1 MEASPYHYKPIK
13 GEFYYMV
20 QEFTRNVKNV
30 KPTQETSHIEF
41 MDVNDL
47 LSNNKDCFI
56 KKPNEKLH
64 CLTDDIKTIEST
76 NQLITVLTDKENNKV
91 TLTAK
96 SDPTKEDRL
105 KSTDNSIIVN
115 RGGGQTDLM
124 VNKKRVIFTNNSES
138 LVAVID
144 YGLQIIQVFSIGQ
157 ITYAPNPSTPQT
169 FTTNTVYNPVNIV
182 TNSLEISG
190 NTIKFKEV
198 NAVPVNTTYGINGW
212 VINIDTQPKPARP
225 AGGGMQPPQ

>member
-1 MEASPYHYKPIK
+1 
-13 GEFYYMV
+13 MV

-30 KPTQETSHIEF
+30 KPTQETNHVEF

-76 NQLITVLTDKENNKV
+76 NQLLSVQPDKENNKV
-91 TLTAK
+91 TLTPK

-115 RGGGQTDLM
+115 RGGGQTDLL

-144 YGLQIIQVFSIGQ
+144 YSLQLIQVFSIGK
-157 ITYAPNPSTPQT
+157 ITYAPNPTTPQT
-169 FTTNTVYNPVNIV
+169 FTTNTVYNPVSIV
-182 TNSLEISG
+182 TDSLEISG

-198 NAVPVNTTYGINGW
+198 NSVPLNTTYGINGW
-212 VINIDTQPKPARP
+212 LININTQPKPR
-225 AGGGMQPPQ
+225 GMQPPQ

>member
-1 MEASPYHYKPIK
+1 
-13 GEFYYMV
+13 MV

-30 KPTQETSHIEF
+30 KPSQETNHVEF

-115 RGGGQTDLM
+115 RVGGQTDLM
-124 VNKKRVIFTNNSES
+124 VNKKRVIFTKNSES

-157 ITYAPNPSTPQT
+157 ISYAPNSTTPQI

-190 NTIKFKEV
+190 NTLKFKEV
-198 NAVPVNTTYGINGW
+198 NAIPVNTTYVINGW
-212 VINIDTQPKPARP
+212 VINIDTQPKLARP
-225 AGGGMQPPQ
+225 AGGVMEPPQ

>member
-1 MEASPYHYKPIK
+1 
-13 GEFYYMV
+13 MV

-30 KPTQETSHIEF
+30 KPTQETNHVEF

-47 LSNNKDCFI
+47 LSNNKDNFI
-56 KKPNEKLH
+56 KRPNEQLH
-64 CLTDDIKTIEST
+64 CLTDNIKTIESS
-76 NQLITVLTDKENNKV
+76 NQLLTVLPDKENNKV
-91 TLTAK
+91 TLTVK

-115 RGGGQTDLM
+115 RAGGQTDLL
-124 VNKKRVIFTNNSES
+124 VNKKRVIFTNGSES
-138 LVAVID
+138 LVTVID

-157 ITYAPNPSTPQT
+157 ITYAPNPTTPKT
-169 FTTNTVYNPVNIV
+169 FTSATVFNPINISTV
-182 TNSLEISG
+182 TLDITG

-198 NAVPVNTTYGINGW
+198 NAVPTNVTYVINGW

-225 AGGGMQPPQ
+225 AGGGMRPPQ

>member
-1 MEASPYHYKPIK
+1 
-13 GEFYYMV
+13 MV

-30 KPTQETSHIEF
+30 KPTQETNHIEF

-47 LSNNKDCFI
+47 LSNDKDNFI
-56 KKPNEKLH
+56 KRPNEQLH
-64 CLTDDIKTIEST
+64 CLTDNIKTVESS
-76 NQLITVLTDKENNKV
+76 NQLLTVLPDKENNKV
-91 TLTAK
+91 SLTVK

-105 KSTDNSIIVN
+105 KSTDNSIIIN
-115 RGGGQTDLM
+115 RASGQTDLL

-138 LVAVID
+138 LVCVID

-157 ITYAPNPSTPQT
+157 ITYAPNPTTPQT
-169 FTTNTVYNPVNIV
+169 FTTSTVFNPVNIS
-182 TNSLEISG
+182 TASLDITG

-212 VINIDTQPKPARP
+212 VINVDTQPKPARP
-225 AGGGMQPPQ
+225 ASPMQPPQ

>member
-1 MEASPYHYKPIK
+1 
-13 GEFYYMV
+13 MV

-30 KPTQETSHIEF
+30 KPTQETNHIEF

-64 CLTDDIKTIEST
+64 CLTDDIKTIKST
-76 NQLITVLTDKENNKV
+76 NQLITVQPDKDNNNV

-115 RGGGQTDLM
+115 RGGGQTDLL

-138 LVAVID
+138 LLAVID

-157 ITYAPNPSTPQT
+157 ITYAPNTTNPQI
-169 FTTNTVYNPVNIV
+169 FTTNTVYNPLNIV

-190 NTIKFKEV
+190 NTLKFKEV

-212 VINIDTQPKPARP
+212 VINIDTQPKQATPRP
-225 AGGGMQPPQ
+225 PMQPPQ

>member
-1 MEASPYHYKPIK
+1 
-13 GEFYYMV
+13 MV

-30 KPTQETSHIEF
+30 KPTQENKHNEF

-47 LSNNKDCFI
+47 LSNNKDNFI
-56 KKPNEKLH
+56 KRPNEQLH
-64 CLTDDIKTIEST
+64 CLTDNIKTVESS
-76 NQLITVLTDKENNKV
+76 NQLLTVLPDKDNNKV
-91 TLTAK
+91 SLTVK

-115 RGGGQTDLM
+115 RGNGQTDLL
-124 VNKKRVIFTNNSES
+124 VNKKRVIFTNGSES
-138 LVAVID
+138 LVTVID

-157 ITYAPNPSTPQT
+157 ITYAPNPTTPQT
-169 FTTNTVYNPVNIV
+169 FTTATVYNPVNIS
-182 TNSLEISG
+182 TSSLDITG

-198 NAVPVNTTYGINGW
+198 NAVPTNVTYGINGW

>member
-1 MEASPYHYKPIK
+1 
-13 GEFYYMV
+13 MV

-76 NQLITVLTDKENNKV
+76 NQLITVLPDKENNKV
-91 TLTAK
+91 TLMVK
-96 SDPTKEDRL
+96 SDPTKEDRV

-115 RGGGQTDLM
+115 RAGGQTDLL

-157 ITYAPNPSTPQT
+157 ITYATNQTTPQT
-169 FTTNTVYNPVNIV
+169 FTTNTIYNPVNIV

-190 NTIKFKEV
+190 NTLKFKEV

-212 VINIDTQPKPARP
+212 VINIDTQPKQARP

>member
-1 MEASPYHYKPIK
+1 
-13 GEFYYMV
+13 MV

-30 KPTQETSHIEF
+30 KPTQETNHIEF
-41 MDVNDL
+41 MGVNDL

-76 NQLITVLTDKENNKV
+76 NQLITVQPDKENNKV
-91 TLTAK
+91 ALTVN

-105 KSTDNSIIVN
+105 KSTDTSIIVN
-115 RGGGQTDLM
+115 RGGGQTDLL
-124 VNKKRVIFTNNSES
+124 VNKKRVIFTNNGES
-138 LVAVID
+138 LVLVID

-190 NTIKFKEV
+190 NTLKFKEV
-198 NAVPVNTTYGINGW
+198 NAVPVNTTYEINGW
-212 VINIDTQPKPARP
+212 VINIDTQPKQATPRP
-225 AGGGMQPPQ
+225 PMQPPQ

>member
-1 MEASPYHYKPIK
+1 
-13 GEFYYMV
+13 MV

-30 KPTQETSHIEF
+30 KPTQENKHIEF

-47 LSNNKDCFI
+47 LSNDKDNFI
-56 KKPNEKLH
+56 KRPNEQLH
-64 CLTDDIKTIEST
+64 CLTDNIKTIESS
-76 NQLITVLTDKENNKV
+76 NQLLTVLPNKENNKV
-91 TLTAK
+91 TLMVK

-115 RGGGQTDLM
+115 RVSGQTDLL

-138 LVAVID
+138 LVCVID

-157 ITYAPNPSTPQT
+157 ITYAPNPTTPQT
-169 FTTNTVYNPVNIV
+169 FTTSTVFNPVNIS
-182 TNSLEISG
+182 TASLDIRG

-212 VINIDTQPKPARP
+212 VINIDTQPKPSRP

>member
-1 MEASPYHYKPIK
+1 MEASPYHYQQIK
-13 GEFYYMV
+13 GDIKYMV

-30 KPTQETSHIEF
+30 KPTQENKHIEF

-76 NQLITVLTDKENNKV
+76 NQLIIVQPDKENNKV

-96 SDPTKEDRL
+96 SDPTKEERL

-115 RGGGQTDLM
+115 RNNGQTDLL

-157 ITYAPNPSTPQT
+157 ITYAPNPNTPQI

-190 NTIKFKEV
+190 NTLKFKEV
-198 NAVPVNTTYGINGW
+198 NAVTTNVTYGINGW
-212 VINIDTQPKPARP
+212 VINIDTQPKPSRP
-225 AGGGMQPPQ
+225 AGPMQPPQ

>member
-1 MEASPYHYKPIK
+1 
-13 GEFYYMV
+13 MV

-30 KPTQETSHIEF
+30 KPTQETKHIEF

-64 CLTDDIKTIEST
+64 CLTDNIKTIESS
-76 NQLITVLTDKENNKV
+76 NQLLTVLPDKENNKV
-91 TLTAK
+91 TIMVK
-96 SDPTKEDRL
+96 SDPTKEDLL

-115 RGGGQTDLM
+115 RASGQTDLL

-138 LVAVID
+138 LVCVID

-157 ITYAPNPSTPQT
+157 ITYAPNPTTPQT
-169 FTTNTVYNPVNIV
+169 FTTSTVFNPVNISSA
-182 TNSLEISG
+182 SLDITG

-212 VINIDTQPKPARP
+212 VINIDTQPKPSRP
-225 AGGGMQPPQ
+225 AGVMQPPQ

>member
-1 MEASPYHYKPIK
+1 
-13 GEFYYMV
+13 MV

-30 KPTQETSHIEF
+30 KPSQETNHVEF

-64 CLTDDIKTIEST
+64 CLTDNIKTIESS
-76 NQLITVLTDKENNKV
+76 NQLLTVLPDKENNKV
-91 TLTAK
+91 TLMVK

-115 RGGGQTDLM
+115 RTSGQTDLL

-138 LVAVID
+138 LVCVID

-157 ITYAPNPSTPQT
+157 ITYAPNLTTPQT
-169 FTTNTVYNPVNIV
+169 FTTSTVFNPVNISSP
-182 TNSLEISG
+182 SLDITG

-212 VINIDTQPKPARP
+212 VINIDTQPKPSRP

>member
-1 MEASPYHYKPIK
+1 
-13 GEFYYMV
+13 MV

-64 CLTDDIKTIEST
+64 CLTDDIKTIESK
-76 NQLITVLTDKENNKV
+76 NQLITVQPDKDNNKV
-91 TLTAK
+91 TLTAE

-115 RGGGQTDLM
+115 RVGGQTDLS

-157 ITYAPNPSTPQT
+157 ITYAPNPNTPQI
-169 FTTNTVYNPVNIV
+169 FTTNTAYNPINIV

-190 NTIKFKEV
+190 NTLKFKEV
-198 NAVPVNTTYGINGW
+198 NTVPVNTTYGINGW
-212 VINIDTQPKPARP
+212 VINIDTQPKPGRP
-225 AGGGMQPPQ
+225 AGGMRPPQ

>member
-1 MEASPYHYKPIK
+1 
-13 GEFYYMV
+13 MV

-30 KPTQETSHIEF
+30 KQTQENKHIEF

-47 LSNNKDCFI
+47 LSNDKDNFI
-56 KKPNEKLH
+56 KRPNEQLH
-64 CLTDDIKTIEST
+64 CLTDNIKTVEST
-76 NQLITVLTDKENNKV
+76 NQLITVQPDKDNNKV

-115 RGGGQTDLM
+115 RGGGQTDLL

-144 YGLQIIQVFSIGQ
+144 YGLQIIKVFSIGQ
-157 ITYAPNPSTPQT
+157 ITYASNPTTPQT
-169 FTTNTVYNPVNIV
+169 FTTATVFNPVNIS
-182 TNSLEISG
+182 TASLDITG
-190 NTIKFKEV
+190 NMIKFKEV
-198 NAVPVNTTYGINGW
+198 NAVPVNTTYVINGW
-212 VINIDTQPKPARP
+212 IINVDTQPKPATPRP
-225 AGGGMQPPQ
+225 PMQPPQ

>member
-1 MEASPYHYKPIK
+1 
-13 GEFYYMV
+13 MV

-30 KPTQETSHIEF
+30 KPSKETNHVEF

-96 SDPTKEDRL
+96 SDPTKEDSL
-105 KSTDNSIIVN
+105 KSADNSIIVN

-157 ITYAPNPSTPQT
+157 ISYAPNPTTPQI

-190 NTIKFKEV
+190 NTLKFKEV

-212 VINIDTQPKPARP
+212 VINIDTQPKPSRP
-225 AGGGMQPPQ
+225 VGPMEPPQ

>member
-1 MEASPYHYKPIK
+1 
-13 GEFYYMV
+13 MV

-30 KPTQETSHIEF
+30 KPTQETNHVEF

-76 NQLITVLTDKENNKV
+76 NQLITVQPDKDNNKV

-115 RGGGQTDLM
+115 RGSGQTNLL
-124 VNKKRVIFTNNSES
+124 VNKKRVIFTNGSES
-138 LVAVID
+138 LLTVID

-157 ITYAPNPSTPQT
+157 ITYAPNPTTPQT
-169 FTTNTVYNPVNIV
+169 FTTNTVFNPISIS
-182 TNSLEISG
+182 TASLDITG

-212 VINIDTQPKPARP
+212 VINIDTQPKPSRP
-225 AGGGMQPPQ
+225 VGLMQPPQ